1 MSQDNNRVFKQ
12 EATSFARELRP
23 KNTQDNSPES
33 PYAVSDSGSV
43 SYLDLNAEMVM
54 KDAQGN
60 YDFGK
65 DKEAA
70 RQYFLQHVNK
80 NTIFFHDLEEKF
92 DYLVSQ
98 GYYNKNTVE
107 QYDFEF
113 IKKLFK
119 LAYSYK
125 FRFSSFMGAYK
136 FYTSYA
142 LKTYDGD
149 RYLERY
155 EDRVCMIAL
164 HLAQGDEDLA
174 IAFMDDIM
182 TLRTQPATPI
192 MLNAGLANRGE
203 LVSCQLL
210 RSEDSMESIGEVI
223 KGSLQLSKRGGGVGI
238 CLTNIRE
245 EGSPIKG
252 VHGASSGIVPVM
264 KILDDSFRYANQLG
278 ARQGA
283 GAVYLSVHHPDV
295 FKMLDTKRENA
306 DDAVRIKTLSVGLV
320 FTDKVFELAKKN
332 KDYYMFSPYDVERV
346 YGKPMSDI
354 SITDHY
360 DEMVEDS
367 RIRKYKA
374 SARDLF
380 MTVAE
385 LQFES
390 GYPYLMFED
399 RANEHN
405 NVHGRIS
412 MSNLCSE
419 ILQVNHPATFGEN
432 GYYAQ
437 DSQGKDIS
445 CNLASIN
452 IKQAMNTGDF
462 GETISNAVRL
472 LSSVSDQ
479 TSIDEVPTIK
489 AGNDAYHSIGI
500 GAMNLHGFLASEGI
514 LYGSEEAL
522 DFVNVFFGTMRFH
535 ALNASMQ
542 LARETGEK
550 FFEFDKSDYAAEQG
564 EQSPALKNYTSGTW
578 TTYPHTE
585 KVSKM
590 LEEKGVWFPQPEDWD
605 RLSREITTHGL
616 YNSYLLAVAPN
627 GSSSFLNFSTSS
639 IHPVEKRIQARKEG
653 RLGRVFVPAPG
664 LNNENF
670 QLYPD
675 AFEVGPEKI
684 IDTYAVAQ
692 KHVDQALSCTL
703 FFWNTDTT
711 RDLNR
716 AYIYAWSKHLRKND
730 NGELALFDPETE
742 WKSGIMK
749 TLYYSRVRSLDLSGT
764 ETGLEDEVL
773 SYQECESCTV

>member
-1 MSQDNNRVFKQ
+1 
-12 EATSFARELRP
+12 
-23 KNTQDNSPES
+23 
-33 PYAVSDSGSV
+33 
-43 SYLDLNAEMVM
+43 
-54 KDAQGN
+54 
-60 YDFGK
+60 
-65 DKEAA
+65 
-70 RQYFLQHVNK
+70 
-80 NTIFFHDLEEKF
+80 
-92 DYLVSQ
+92 
-98 GYYNKNTVE
+98 
-107 QYDFEF
+107 
-113 IKKLFK
+113 
-119 LAYSYK
+119 
-125 FRFSSFMGAYK
+125 
-136 FYTSYA
+136 
-142 LKTYDGD
+142 
-149 RYLERY
+149 
-155 EDRVCMIAL
+155 
-164 HLAQGDEDLA
+164 
-174 IAFMDDIM
+174 
-182 TLRTQPATPI
+182 
-192 MLNAGLANRGE
+192 
-203 LVSCQLL
+203 
-210 RSEDSMESIGEVI
+210 
-223 KGSLQLSKRGGGVGI
+223 
-238 CLTNIRE
+238 
-245 EGSPIKG
+245 
-252 VHGASSGIVPVM
+252 
-264 KILDDSFRYANQLG
+264 
-278 ARQGA
+278 
-283 GAVYLSVHHPDV
+283 
-295 FKMLDTKRENA
+295 
-306 DDAVRIKTLSVGLV
+306 
-320 FTDKVFELAKKN
+320 
-332 KDYYMFSPYDVERV
+332 MFSPYDVEKV

-564 EQSPALKNYTSGTW
+564 EQ
-578 TTYPHTE
+578 
-585 KVSKM
+585 
-590 LEEKGVWFPQPEDWD
+590 
-605 RLSREITTHGL
+605 LSL
-616 YNSYLLAVAPN
+616 
-627 GSSSFLNFSTSS
+627 
-639 IHPVEKRIQARKEG
+639 IHI
-653 RLGRVFVPAPG
+653 
-664 LNNENF
+664 
-670 QLYPD
+670 
-675 AFEVGPEKI
+675 
-684 IDTYAVAQ
+684 
-692 KHVDQALSCTL
+692 
-703 FFWNTDTT
+703 
-711 RDLNR
+711 
-716 AYIYAWSKHLRKND
+716 
-730 NGELALFDPETE
+730 
-742 WKSGIMK
+742 
-749 TLYYSRVRSLDLSGT
+749 
-764 ETGLEDEVL
+764 
-773 SYQECESCTV
+773 